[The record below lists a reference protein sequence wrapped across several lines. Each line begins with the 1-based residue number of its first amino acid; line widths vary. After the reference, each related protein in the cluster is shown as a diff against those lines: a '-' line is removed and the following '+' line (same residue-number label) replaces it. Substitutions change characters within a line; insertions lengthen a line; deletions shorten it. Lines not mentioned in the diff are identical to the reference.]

1 MLQTYTLA
9 KSIESEL
16 NGSALATS
24 TGLQFK
30 IFANVGNYKRAV
42 LKSDGSRQKY
52 INGVLRS
59 SAGTFVPV
67 KGLNNL
73 FASLML
79 ELAVPQDKTNE
90 VEQILNAW
98 NESVLGEVFT
108 SGTES
113 FLITPQPATPGLA
126 KDASPIGATVPF
138 LVALSVQFIENGL
151 VSNAVKWTINGTEV
165 QFESVSGTWNRT
177 PDVNAKVNTGLCVA
191 YNQFE
196 SETLSMILP
205 FSYNTIVQTIMNDIA
220 NHNIDKVYTI
230 TRNDGF
236 TDEMSGSFV
245 LTNAQLNEQ
254 SGKVVSLTLTFNP
267 TDATNA

>member
-16 NGSALATS
+16 NGSTLATS

-52 INGVLRS
+52 INGVLRGT
-59 SAGTFVPV
+59 AGTFVPV

-113 FLITPQPATPGLA
+113 FLITPQPATAGLA

-138 LVALSVQFIENGL
+138 FVALSVQFIQNGL
-151 VSNAVKWTINGTEV
+151 VSNAVKWTIDGSELQV
-165 QFESVSGTWNRT
+165 ESFSGTWNRT
-177 PDVNAKVNTGLCVA
+177 PDTNAKINSGLCTSN
-191 YNQFE
+191 NQFE
-196 SETLSMILP
+196 NQTLSFVLP
-205 FSYNTIVQTIMNDIA
+205 FAYSTIVQKLMNDIT
-220 NHNIDKVYTI
+220 NHNIDTVYTI

-236 TDEMSGSFV
+236 TDEMSGQFQM
-245 LTNAQLNEQ
+245 TNAQLNEQ
-254 SGKVVSLTLTFNP
+254 SGRVASLTLTFNP